1 MLRRLAF
8 VLALVAAFSL
18 VTAQSIIINPVTGD
32 GPDVIAKNTDG
43 NTATVNQIVELILP
57 QATAL
62 HLDASTITFDLRAL
76 DGTGWADRAVSGEM
90 PSGFDLACVYVTGN
104 DVENVLGSTYW
115 GQTQVV
121 PGGIAYHAAT
131 WDQIYLE
138 YFGNDHSGPV
148 PPEARVVTYPPI
160 RLDANGELVPGS
172 KGYFV
177 CYQTFVLQLFSN
189 FDFWDLQVRR
199 TDTAG
204 VQPIEHLYVQ
214 ANTCSDY
221 GAGTGLYALDNGM
234 FVHLIPKT
242 LNAGTTGEEAL
253 TNTAACGLN
262 TSWLDVLG
270 VLAVKINADH
280 YGTSVANL
288 QYTLMSSD
296 AQF

>member
-1 MLRRLAF
+1 MLRRLTF
-8 VLALVAAFSL
+8 VLALVVAFS
-18 VTAQSIIINPVTGD
+18 VAAAQITIAPTQGTGAD
-32 GPDVIAKNTDG
+32 QIAKGATS
-43 NTATVNQIVELILP
+43 ATVNQIVQLILP

-62 HLDASTITFDLRAL
+62 HLDASTITFDLTAL
-76 DGTGWADRAVSGEM
+76 DGEGWADRAVSGEN
-90 PSGFDLACVYVTGN
+90 PTGFGLACVYVTGN
-104 DVENVLGSTYW
+104 DVVNALGTSYW

-138 YFGNDHSGPV
+138 YYGNNMSGVV
-148 PPEARVVTYPPI
+148 PDSARVVTYPPI
-160 RLDANGELVPGS
+160 RLDAAGELVPGS

-177 CYQTFVLQLFSN
+177 CYQTFVVQLFSN

-199 TDTAG
+199 TDVTG
-204 VQPIEHLYVQ
+204 QRPIEHLYVQ
-214 ANTCSDY
+214 ANTCSDF
-221 GAGTGLYALDNGM
+221 GAGTGLYALGNDT
-234 FVHLIPKT
+234 FVHLIPKV

-280 YGTSVANL
+280 HGDSVTNL

-296 AQF
+296 TQF